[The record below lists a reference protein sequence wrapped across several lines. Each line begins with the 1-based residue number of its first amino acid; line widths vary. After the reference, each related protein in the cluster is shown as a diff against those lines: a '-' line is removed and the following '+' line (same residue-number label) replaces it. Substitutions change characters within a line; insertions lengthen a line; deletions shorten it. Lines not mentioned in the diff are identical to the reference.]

1 MFFRLFGVRV
11 PPSSS
16 RDAARRN
23 VERTSSMALGD
34 WDEVAVGKYVY
45 WSNVQDDVPLADLGE
60 VLSADGSNRVVRFAK
75 KEVKDKEGNGLTA
88 NRTDL
93 LKSQLQPGSRVRWTI
108 SSDDI
113 PRGELGEVLLDVNAY
128 SDIKVKFSAGEF
140 RMRYSEMVLASECGN
155 SITVGQYVYWSNVQ
169 DGVPLGDLG
178 ETAAGRLREACR
190 SSCRIGSTMRWAFQP
205 MSRISRRT
213 ARAARSGAPSSADF
227 SSGYL
232 FGEILHKFW
241 QADFEQ
247 FQNKNSHQ
255 AKIANFK
262 SLEPILKALGIK
274 FNATL
279 INAVMNGERGAALRQ
294 WARRS
299 IGEVKV
305 LVEVADATGPAE
317 LPSEPIACGIA
328 YLDHM
333 LDQLNSH
340 GQLRVSVQDGEA
352 HVTQMMGIGLQC
364 NCPRKPD
371 EDLEAKLPDLQ
382 HVRPSNQLLEKNHV
396 DAAPLFEWVNS
407 ECPILQGELFDWD
420 DQRRQTR
427 RSYYDLRLDP
437 KQGGAGEPN
446 RALHD
451 FKACELKSFVRKAWR
466 AGQLLRPHSNDAFV
480 QGCDSEVAELVGSA
494 LGAAL
499 RQMLDERRPSGSF
512 RFLVP
517 LDEALTDL
525 SLDFSEARNEG
536 STRVARA
543 SVEIALAPFG
553 AFPPAGRQRIG
564 SFRTALTE
572 VILRRVAEELKV
584 GLKVKKL
591 RGDNAHHIVEA
602 TFKSFARCLR
612 RAMDAASG
620 LVNGG
625 PRFSAAVLGERR
637 LRDAAADGRR
647 RVATGFHT
655 LDALLRRLGSGL
667 QLTASCVGDAW
678 IDEHHSVE
686 DVMIT
691 VGQALHQALG
701 SKAGCCRMAFAEAA
715 YQSAQVLC
723 VMDLSNRPML
733 CSDLQWQGQQEEMAE
748 DVSAA
753 KDEWEARGHELWQ
766 ENMKV
771 RMTRENE
778 QMRFSDKVLRTQQE
792 KELTLRRQAAEEVLK
807 GTQDFESGLV
817 TLGLTKTKEDVIPED
832 SSEEETDSVEK
843 LLAQTSKVASAKELV
858 EALQAKLPT
867 GQELNYEANLFMR
880 KIKEL
885 HRQLQEML
893 EENQLE
899 QVLLEKLGRESI
911 EDCGDWR
918 VNMFEEVFVRN
929 RQARQQ
935 QYIAQK
941 RADKEEAL
949 KRDQDERERVRYR
962 AVERLRHAKRREKL
976 REEMEGILELIVQM
990 SFASLQ
996 QEQLTDQEE
1005 VDCTLWREWVSL
1017 FEENLPVMSLP
1028 SLQLCAEEPAPLT
1041 ALPEPTGL
1049 ANLHAVGA
1057 TLNSAALRDFMETKG
1072 QWKVPLTD
1080 EATEPEEVEEI
1091 PASQPPLEIFDCA
1104 TEAGRGSFV
1113 RLRCWRC
1120 FEKTV

>member
-1 MFFRLFGVRV
+1 MAGMVPFGSPCSEKEHIEKS
-11 PPSSS
+11 PPVVTPL
-16 RDAARRN
+16 AL
-23 VERTSSMALGD
+23 ALG
-34 WDEVAVGKYVY
+34 E
-45 WSNVQDDVPLADLGE
+45 
-60 VLSADGSNRVVRFAK
+60 
-75 KEVKDKEGNGLTA
+75 
-88 NRTDL
+88 
-93 LKSQLQPGSRVRWTI
+93 
-108 SSDDI
+108 
-113 PRGELGEVLLDVNAY
+113 
-128 SDIKVKFSAGEF
+128 
-140 RMRYSEMVLASECGN
+140 
-155 SITVGQYVYWSNVQ
+155 
-169 DGVPLGDLG
+169 
-178 ETAAGRLREACR
+178 
-190 SSCRIGSTMRWAFQP
+190 
-205 MSRISRRT
+205 
-213 ARAARSGAPSSADF
+213 
-227 SSGYL
+227 
-232 FGEILHKFW
+232 
-241 QADFEQ
+241 
-247 FQNKNSHQ
+247 
-255 AKIANFK
+255 
-262 SLEPILKALGIK
+262 
-274 FNATL
+274 
-279 INAVMNGERGAALRQ
+279 
-294 WARRS
+294 
-299 IGEVKV
+299 
-305 LVEVADATGPAE
+305 
-317 LPSEPIACGIA
+317 
-328 YLDHM
+328 
-333 LDQLNSH
+333 
-340 GQLRVSVQDGEA
+340 
-352 HVTQMMGIGLQC
+352 
-364 NCPRKPD
+364 
-371 EDLEAKLPDLQ
+371 
-382 HVRPSNQLLEKNHV
+382 
-396 DAAPLFEWVNS
+396 
-407 ECPILQGELFDWD
+407 
-420 DQRRQTR
+420 
-427 RSYYDLRLDP
+427 
-437 KQGGAGEPN
+437 
-446 RALHD
+446 
-451 FKACELKSFVRKAWR
+451 AWR

-525 SLDFSEARNEG
+525 SLDFSE
-536 STRVARA
+536 A

-637 LRDAAADGRR
+637 VQKKRGTKETNIDISVDLDLSPETPE

-748 DVSAA
+748 DVSVEMLHHAFESFVVNAAMTVHLVQVRPEGAVSPCALDLALAAAEAALPAENGFRKDREIDGDAEYCKSERPVLALQASALEMQASVGWPGASMKVRQARVEKLTRKFELEKHKQEIVAFEMDHIEQAHVEEQRQIHRFSLRERLRQNRAA

-880 KIKEL
+880 KIKESKEAGAIARRERERRRRRVL
-885 HRQLQEML
+885 VEQQREQEML

-911 EDCGDWR
+911 EESAISYRSWR

-941 RADKEEAL
+941 RADKEEA
-949 KRDQDERERVRYR
+949 
-962 AVERLRHAKRREKL
+962 
-976 REEMEGILELIVQM
+976 G
-990 SFASLQ
+990 
-996 QEQLTDQEE
+996 
-1005 VDCTLWREWVSL
+1005 
-1017 FEENLPVMSLP
+1017 
-1028 SLQLCAEEPAPLT
+1028 
-1041 ALPEPTGL
+1041 
-1049 ANLHAVGA
+1049 
-1057 TLNSAALRDFMETKG
+1057 
-1072 QWKVPLTD
+1072 
-1080 EATEPEEVEEI
+1080 
-1091 PASQPPLEIFDCA
+1091 
-1104 TEAGRGSFV
+1104 
-1113 RLRCWRC
+1113 
-1120 FEKTV
+1120 